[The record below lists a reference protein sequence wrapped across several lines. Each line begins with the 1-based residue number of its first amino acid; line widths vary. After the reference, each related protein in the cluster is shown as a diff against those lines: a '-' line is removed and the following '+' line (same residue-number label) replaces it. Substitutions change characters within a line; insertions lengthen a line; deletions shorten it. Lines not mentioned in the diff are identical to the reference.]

1 MIDKKQFIFK
11 ELKRRFNYLQ
21 NELGYEVL
29 FIALQGSQNYGMDI
43 YTSEYKSDID
53 CMAVILPSFEDFVGN
68 RQAVS
73 TTIVLDNNEHINIKD
88 IRLYFELMYKQ
99 NPQFLELLFTDY
111 KIVNKKYKLL
121 VEPLFRN
128 AEKIASYNLLKL
140 YNGISGMAQEKLKA
154 LEHPYPSIM
163 DKIEKYGYDG
173 KQLHHIIRLYQFLTN
188 LINGMSYKEAMTYF
202 DDDIRLMCVKA
213 KLNAYVLEEARMHAE
228 DYATAI
234 HDLKENYF
242 AENEVVIDNEVVSI
256 LLEIKAN
263 IFRQSFKEQLLPNIA
278 EPFELCPDKYHKV
291 WVTSDLHLG
300 HENILKYED
309 RCNKMVVSNI
319 QEHDQKLI
327 DNWNAIVGRN
337 DLVLILGDF
346 SFKKARDTEIILKQL
361 NGKKVLIRGNHD
373 IFLDDKKFDKS
384 LFEAIYD
391 YKETRYKGQEIALMH
406 YPIQEFKHM
415 DRETKPSVLLFGHI
429 HSLLKVIPRHSFNVG
444 VDVNN
449 YYPVDIV
456 EAIAKALANNGGK
469 VNGR

>member
-1 MIDKKQFIFK
+1 
-11 ELKRRFNYLQ
+11 
-21 NELGYEVL
+21 
-29 FIALQGSQNYGMDI
+29 MDM
-43 YTSEYKSDID
+43 T
-53 CMAVILPSFEDFVGN
+53 
-68 RQAVS
+68 
-73 TTIVLDNNEHINIKD
+73 
-88 IRLYFELMYKQ
+88 
-99 NPQFLELLFTDY
+99 
-111 KIVNKKYKLL
+111 
-121 VEPLFRN
+121 
-128 AEKIASYNLLKL
+128 
-140 YNGISGMAQEKLKA
+140 
-154 LEHPYPSIM
+154 
-163 DKIEKYGYDG
+163 G

-228 DYATAI
+228 DYTTAI
-234 HDLKENYF
+234 HDLKEKYF
-242 AENEVVIDNEVVSI
+242 AENESVIDNEVVNI
-256 LLEIKAN
+256 LLEIKTN

-291 WVTSDLHLG
+291 WVTSDLHFG

-309 RCNKMVVSNI
+309 RCNKMAVSNI

-327 DNWNAIVGRN
+327 DNWNAIVSRN

-391 YKETRYKGQEIALMH
+391 YKEIRYKGQEIALMH

-456 EAIAKALANNGGK
+456 EAIAKALANSGGK
-469 VNGR
+469 VNG